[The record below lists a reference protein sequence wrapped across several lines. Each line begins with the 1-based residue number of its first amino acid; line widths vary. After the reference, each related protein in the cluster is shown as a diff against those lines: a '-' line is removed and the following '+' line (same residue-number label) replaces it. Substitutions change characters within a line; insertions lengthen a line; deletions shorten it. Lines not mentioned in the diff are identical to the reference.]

1 MQEQSNNTDNF
12 TGIGIDLGL
21 MLAGFFGALLL
32 ALTAKNQTPGRAITS
47 IFAGALCANY
57 LTPIALHFM
66 PESIQN
72 NGKYGAAFIMGFI
85 GLKTLEL
92 VYDFVSKKLK
102 TKNGKINIDI
112 SM

>member
-1 MQEQSNNTDNF
+1 MQEQNNNTDNF
-12 TGIGIDLGL
+12 LGIGIDLGL
-21 MLAGFFGALLL
+21 MLAGFFGALIL

-57 LTPIALHFM
+57 MTPIALHFM
-66 PESIQN
+66 PESIQI

>member
-1 MQEQSNNTDNF
+1 MQGQSNNTDSF

-21 MLAGFFGALLL
+21 MLAGFFGALIL

>member
-1 MQEQSNNTDNF
+1 
-12 TGIGIDLGL
+12 
-21 MLAGFFGALLL
+21 
-32 ALTAKNQTPGRAITS
+32 
-47 IFAGALCANY
+47 
-57 LTPIALHFM
+57 M
-66 PESIQN
+66 PESIQV

>member
-1 MQEQSNNTDNF
+1 MQGQSNNTDNF
-12 TGIGIDLGL
+12 LGIGIDLGL
-21 MLAGFFGALLL
+21 MMAGFFGALIL

>member
-12 TGIGIDLGL
+12 TAIGIDLGL
-21 MLAGFFGALLL
+21 VLAGFFGALLL

-47 IFAGALCANY
+47 ILSGALCANY
-57 LTPIALHFM
+57 MTPIALHFM

-85 GLKTLEL
+85 GLKSLEL
-92 VYDFVSKKLK
+92 IYDFISKKLK

>member
-1 MQEQSNNTDNF
+1 MQEQNNNTDNF
-12 TGIGIDLGL
+12 LGIGIDLGL
-21 MLAGFFGALLL
+21 MLAGFFGALIL

>member
-12 TGIGIDLGL
+12 TTIGIDLGL

>member
-12 TGIGIDLGL
+12 TTIGIDLGL
-21 MLAGFFGALLL
+21 MLAGFFGALIL
-32 ALTAKNQTPGRAITS
+32 ALTAKNQTPGRAISS
-47 IFAGALCANY
+47 ILAGALCANY

-72 NGKYGAAFIMGFI
+72 NGRYGAAFIMGFI